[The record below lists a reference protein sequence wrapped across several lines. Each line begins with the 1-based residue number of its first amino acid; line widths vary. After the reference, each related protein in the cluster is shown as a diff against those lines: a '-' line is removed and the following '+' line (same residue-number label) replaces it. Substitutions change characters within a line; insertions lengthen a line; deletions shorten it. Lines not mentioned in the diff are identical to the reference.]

1 MEARAEPP
9 VPGSGLL
16 RYPLR
21 AYEYWVASYRRVWR
35 GSVVSSLLNP
45 VLYLTALGVGLGKL
59 VNKGSHPLGVSY
71 VSYVAPGMLAA
82 VAMQIAAFESSWPV
96 MAAIRWTRQYQA
108 MLATPLRVRDVMA
121 GHMLYVMTRVAGACT
136 IYLVVLAAFGTL
148 HSLLA
153 VLVLPLSVLIGL
165 AFCAPIAAIAAWA
178 PKDNIL
184 SSLFRFGIMPL
195 FLFSGTFFPLT
206 RLPLV
211 LRYFAYATPL
221 WHGVDLSRRLTL
233 GTATLG
239 ISVVHVAYLLVFA
252 GLGIVLALRSFTRT
266 LVR

>member
-1 MEARAEPP
+1 MEARAEPL
-9 VPGSGLL
+9 VPGTSQL
-16 RYPLR
+16 RFPLR

-59 VNKGSHPLGVSY
+59 VNRGSHPLGVSY
-71 VSYVAPGMLAA
+71 VAYVAPGMLAA
-82 VAMQIAAFESSWPV
+82 VAMQVAAFESSWPV

-108 MLATPLRVRDVMA
+108 MLATPLRVRDVLA
-121 GHMLYVMTRVAGACT
+121 GHLLYVVTRVAGSCA
-136 IYLVVLAAFGTL
+136 IYLAVLAAFGTL
-148 HSLLA
+148 HSALA

-206 RLPLV
+206 RLPV
-211 LRYFAYATPL
+211 ALRYFAYATPL
-221 WHGVDLSRRLTL
+221 WHGVDLARRLTL
-233 GTATLG
+233 GTATPG
-239 ISVVHVAYLLVFA
+239 TAVVHVSYLLAFA
-252 GLGIVLALRSFTRT
+252 GIGVVLALRSYTRT